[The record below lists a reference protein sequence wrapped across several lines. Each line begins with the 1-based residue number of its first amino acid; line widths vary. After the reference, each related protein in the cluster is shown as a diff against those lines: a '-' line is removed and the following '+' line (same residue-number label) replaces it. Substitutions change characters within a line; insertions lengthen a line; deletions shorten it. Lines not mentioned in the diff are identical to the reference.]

1 MCGRPRTATVK
12 EKTSREVF
20 GMQIKQ
26 KLSFTS
32 FTCPEAVWSGSICT
46 FYEVAWLGWAE
57 TPTDATHADASS
69 RRHWAGKKAGR
80 SGENTRGV
88 KAHPT
93 KVKSSG
99 KAKQPFFCTIKDQSA
114 SDVDWQLHT
123 GFPGCF
129 LMMHDFTKG
138 R

>member
-69 RRHWAGKKAGR
+69 KAALGR
-80 SGENTRGV
+80 QEESGQKWREHKRG
-88 KAHPT
+88 
-93 KVKSSG
+93 
-99 KAKQPFFCTIKDQSA
+99 
-114 SDVDWQLHT
+114 
-123 GFPGCF
+123 
-129 LMMHDFTKG
+129 
-138 R
+138 